1 MDQLEIDLIRDQQSF
16 SMKGWIVNVFT
27 FIGRMVIDATPQLY
41 WCRAKAATDTW
52 IAMAVSQ

>member
-41 WCRAKAATDTW
+41 WCRAKAATDT
-52 IAMAVSQ
+52 